1 MSARAAIAATPTSG
15 LSQPLAVSVAVH
27 VAVLAGLA
35 LWGWWQMRGRE
46 HWGEANPGGMGSV
59 TVQTVARIPIAS
71 RTGPTNPVA
80 NDTESQ
86 TPAPPKP
93 QPRKSEP
100 VKEDPDAVALNLKR
114 EKRRITDVAASN
126 QRYRPEPPRENQV
139 YSNAGQRAVTP
150 MFGVPGSG
158 GVGAGNTT
166 LGARFGYYEA
176 LLRQRIAEKWRT
188 QEIDARIRQLPVAI
202 VTFTIERSGA
212 ARNVRVAQSSGN
224 YALDI
229 SAQRAVMDASPF
241 PPLPPQF
248 ERDSANVEFWFELKR

>member
-1 MSARAAIAATPTSG
+1 MSNRAAIAATGG
-15 LSQPLAVSVAVH
+15 LSQPLAVSAVVH
-27 VAVLAGLA
+27 VALLALIG

-46 HWGEANPGGMGSV
+46 QWGEANPGGMGSV

-71 RTGPTNPVA
+71 RTGPVNPVA

-86 TPAPPKP
+86 TPAPPKTA
-93 QPRKSEP
+93 PRKAEP
-100 VKEDPDAVALNLKR
+100 EREDPDAVALKLKR

-126 QRYRPEPPRENQV
+126 QRYRPEPPRDNQV

-166 LGARFGYYEA
+166 LGVRFGYYEA

-188 QEIDARIRQLPVAI
+188 QDVDARIRQLPVAI
-202 VTFTIERSGA
+202 VTFTIDRSGA
-212 ARNVRVAQSSGN
+212 ARGVRVVQSSGN

-248 ERDSANVEFWFELKR
+248 ERDSASVEFWFELKR